1 MPQRFY
7 LRMWSVLVAVIV
19 VLEVQAANV
28 PKLPSDNT
36 NNKGCKAI
44 PVEISDDN
52 PEAFSLQD
60 INIFHETLNFLQT
73 EINVICE
80 KDQNVIQLL
89 KNSTNKVVFRMAAG
103 ATEPLVYFDKGNL
116 IIEFYGGT
124 FDVPSFHQRVKDVLL
139 GREPVLED

>member
-1 MPQRFY
+1 
-7 LRMWSVLVAVIV
+7 MWLALVAVIV
-19 VLEVQAANV
+19 AFGVQAANI

-36 NNKGCKAI
+36 SNKVCTAI
-44 PVEISDDN
+44 PVEISDDS
-52 PEAFSLQD
+52 PEAFSPQD
-60 INIFHETLNFLQT
+60 INIFHETLNSLQA

-80 KDQNVIQLL
+80 EDQNAIQLL
-89 KNSTNKVVFRMAAG
+89 KNSTNKVIFRMAAG

-124 FDVPSFHQRVKDVLL
+124 FDVSSFHQRIKDILL